1 MEGWEEAAVTLD
13 AEYTVMCSM
22 SHDYR
27 GSQGLPTGE
36 LDVSR
41 QTVAN
46 LDQGNHHTRSLNLK
60 AEGTQE
66 ARPTVEIGLWIRK
79 ERASERVRTHTE
91 SVWIGKGGRRKQE
104 WRKRL

>member
-27 GSQGLPTGE
+27 GSQRLPTGE

-66 ARPTVEIGLWIRK
+66 AGPTVEIGL
-79 ERASERVRTHTE
+79 
-91 SVWIGKGGRRKQE
+91 
-104 WRKRL
+104 